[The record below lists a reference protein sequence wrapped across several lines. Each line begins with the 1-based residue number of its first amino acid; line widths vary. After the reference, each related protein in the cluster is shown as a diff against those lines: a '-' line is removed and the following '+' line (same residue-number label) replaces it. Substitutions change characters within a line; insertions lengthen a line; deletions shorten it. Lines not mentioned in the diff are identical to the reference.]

1 MSDIVLPVP
10 KTYLEKFLKPVSRI
24 SESCI
29 LKFSEDLLYTVCA
42 PPNNS
47 LILYAA
53 IKLPIKVEA
62 QKLNIINIKKLLTGF
77 DCLGDDGEFSMVL
90 NKNHIKC
97 EMFDSDT
104 NDGVHFKYHLV
115 DDGIIKEST
124 VNIQKIAKLKFDT
137 EFEIFPEK
145 IKKIIS
151 AYSFASDAS
160 KIYFYSKNKKIY
172 GEIDDKTIQN
182 IDNLSLLISPKTI
195 GEDLQNPL
203 PINIEIFKNLSMTKN
218 PVKVKI
224 NNEFNVFVFQVQE
237 EENIDLKYIV
247 SALVK

>member
-10 KTYLEKFLKPVSRI
+10 KTYLEKFLKPISRI
-24 SESCI
+24 GESCI

-47 LILYAA
+47 LILYAT

-77 DCLGDDGEFSMVL
+77 DCLGDDGEFSMTL

-97 EMFDSDT
+97 EMFDPDT

-124 VNIQKIAKLKFDT
+124 VNIQKISKLKFDT

-182 IDNLSLLISPKTI
+182 IDNLSLLISSKTI
-195 GEDLQNPL
+195 GEDLQNPW

-237 EENIDLKYIV
+237 EENVDLKYIV

>member
-10 KTYLEKFLKPVSRI
+10 KTYLEKFLKPISRI
-24 SESCI
+24 GESCI

-47 LILYAA
+47 LILYAT

-77 DCLGDDGEFSMVL
+77 DCLGDDGEFSMTL

-97 EMFDSDT
+97 EMFDPDT

-124 VNIQKIAKLKFDT
+124 VNIQKISKLKFDT

-182 IDNLSLLISPKTI
+182 IDNLSLLISSKTI

-237 EENIDLKYIV
+237 EENVDLKYIV